1 MFKKKKKEVK
11 EEVQAKPLIEKV
23 TESKGVN
30 NINTPRVM
38 IRKNG

>member
-11 EEVQAKPLIEKV
+11 EEAQAKPLIEKV
-23 TESKGVN
+23 PESKGVN
-30 NINTPRVM
+30 NINAPRVM

>member
-11 EEVQAKPLIEKV
+11 EEVKAKPLIEKV

-30 NINTPRVM
+30 NINAPRT
-38 IRKNG
+38 ISRKNG